1 MNYSSATNARGA
13 AISHP
18 NALARARPVRA
29 KWITHATG
37 DGTPPITP
45 DARART
51 ATIPY
56 KDGGVEKVVLINQD
70 AKAAIA
76 AAKAERFVSIVDPT
90 SKTLAELLRVVDAG
104 WEKIGVRNKNAGHHT
119 LWPEAFAAGKALLE
133 EAFPEECSP
142 EFGGEV
148 LNGVAFVTERD
159 KYDRAIDFMQRRTKE
174 DFIMSKYNPLGR
186 LHRDP
191 DAIDYKSP
199 GWMEAGMAKSDEY
212 SYRYYNVWLL
222 RSPRDPTGQAWDKP
236 LVVLLPKNGGTQE
249 WTYDIRRPEDNA
261 EEDANKTTASQF
273 KNAMEKIKANPM
285 SAAPM
290 VMQAFSTKKK
300 EDKFE
305 AQDENYMTRGSPELQ
320 PSDEHVWITA
330 PYIIFDSFDM
340 WHGAGQWR
348 PEDKRDL
355 RNSASDAV
363 AARKDSIK
371 GRVSIEL
378 RFRAR
383 CKPGARPGLPFSPV
397 SSAYRG
403 GVFTPQSV
411 RPSDGRYDLERGRLL
426 APAAATN
433 L

>member
-1 MNYSSATNARGA
+1 MFASSSSSVVARPRVAVDANQRKRFSQRIRCAAASSSATSPAPTPTP
-13 AISHP
+13 IS
-18 NALARARPVRA
+18 
-29 KWITHATG
+29 
-37 DGTPPITP
+37 P
-45 DARART
+45 DAVERA
-51 ATIPY
+51 ASIPY
-56 KDGGVEKVVLINQD
+56 KDGSIDKTVYINDAAREAIEKAN
-70 AKAAIA
+70 AG
-76 AAKAERFVSIVDPT
+76 RFVSIIDP
-90 SKTLAELLRVVDAG
+90 SSPKLAKLLSVIDDGWDA
-104 WEKIGVRNKNAGHHT
+104 IGVKNKNAGHHT
-119 LWPEAFAAGKALLE
+119 LWPEAFEAGKALLE

-148 LNGVAFVTERD
+148 LNGVAFVNEP
-159 KYDRAIDFMQRRTKE
+159 KYYNRAIDFMQRRTKE

-199 GWMEAGMAKSDEY
+199 GWMEAGMESSDEY

-236 LVVLLPKNGGTQE
+236 LVVLLPRNGGAKE
-249 WTYDIRRPEDNA
+249 WTYDVRRPEDNV
-261 EEDANKTTASQF
+261 EDDSKKTTGSQL
-273 KNAMEKIKANPM
+273 MSTLEKIKANPM

-305 AQDENYMTRGSPELQ
+305 AQDSNYMTRGSPELQ

-330 PYIIFDSFDM
+330 PYMIFDSFDM
-340 WHGAGQWR
+340 WHGAGTWM

-355 RNSASDAV
+355 RNGAEDAI
-363 AARKDSIK
+363 AARKDAIK

-383 CKPGARPGLPFSPV
+383 CKPKSREGVPFSPV
-397 SSAYRG
+397 SAAYRG
-403 GVFTPQSV
+403 GAFKPETV
-411 RPSDGRYDLERGRLL
+411 RPSDGEYDLENG
-426 APAAATN
+426 TVIV
-433 L
+433 

>member
-1 MNYSSATNARGA
+1 MMASHSHTAALRAPSAPCYR
-13 AISHP
+13 
-18 NALARARPVRA
+18 RAHQRH
-29 KWITHATG
+29 KWITPRASTAEA
-37 DGTPPITP
+37 GTPITP
-45 DARART
+45 DATSRV

-56 KDGGVEKVVLINQD
+56 KDGSVDKTVLINEE
-70 AKAAIA
+70 AARAIKAAN
-76 AAKAERFVSIVDPT
+76 AERFVSIIDPN
-90 SKTLAELLRVVDAG
+90 SAKLQKLLSVVDAG

-142 EFGGEV
+142 DFGGEV
-148 LNGVAFVTERD
+148 LNGVAFVNEP
-159 KYDRAIDFMQRRTKE
+159 KYYDRAIDFMQRRTKE

-199 GWMEAGMAKSDEY
+199 GWMEAGMSNSDEY

-249 WTYDIRRPEDNA
+249 WTYDIRRPEDNV
-261 EEDANKTTASQF
+261 EDDANKTAASQF

-305 AQDENYMTRGSPELQ
+305 AQDANYMTRGSPELQ

-330 PYIIFDSFDM
+330 PYMIFDSFDM
-340 WHGAGQWR
+340 WHGAGQWQ

-355 RNSASDAV
+355 RNGASDPV

-383 CKPGARPGLPFSPV
+383 CKPGARPGVPFSPV

-403 GVFTPQSV
+403 GVFTPESV
-411 RPSDGRYDLERGRLL
+411 RPSDGRYDLERGQ
-426 APAAATN
+426 AVATGVKIEA
-433 L
+433 